1 MDKIIF
7 LDIDGVLNATGDIN
21 LIEDTFEPYRLRLLV
36 KLIRNT
42 NSRIVVIS
50 SRIMYEDERNKI
62 ERVFDNYNIKVDY
75 INKIKEYAYK
85 FYKVI
90 NYLVRNDYSN
100 FVILDDNDF
109 GYSSNE
115 ILCNHFVSTIENG
128 FGEPE
133 YDKALSILNS
143 EIKYKVII
151 NNSVITDLCFNE
163 AKTKIIKIIKNHIED
178 NKTFYSSYCPINLL
192 DSFTNLLGKRVI
204 RDKEII
210 IIERIKMLLEDILY
224 EDKNKIIPYEY
235 INNYQYTDMDSL
247 NYDICIK
254 KQYDGLTLRLENYLY
269 CLYTNMFS
277 MRPGF
282 NYYFQ
287 SQQAVDNN
295 VCVLHIEIVC
305 ML

>member
-1 MDKIIF
+1 MEKIIF
-7 LDIDGVLNATGDIN
+7 LDIDGVLNATGDKF

-75 INKIKEYAYK
+75 INKIKEYAYR

-109 GYSSNE
+109 GYSNNE

-133 YDKALSILNS
+133 YDKALSILNG
-143 EIKYKVII
+143 EIKYKVKI
-151 NNSVITDLCFNE
+151 NNKITQNLKFDE
-163 AKTKIIKIIKNHIED
+163 AKTMVLSIIKNNIENNND
-178 NKTFYSSYCPINLL
+178 VYSSYFSSSILNKFNRLK
-192 DSFTNLLGKRVI
+192 DKRI
-204 RDKEII
+204 ITDEEII
-210 IIERIKMLLEDILY
+210 LKERIEMLMKDLIYD
-224 EDKNKIIPYEY
+224 DNNKIIPYEY
-235 INNYQYTDMDSL
+235 IQKDHSCRSDKYSL
-247 NYDICIK
+247 FIK
-254 KQYDGLTLRLENYLY
+254 RKYDGIYLELENNDDY
-269 CLYTNMFS
+269 LYTNMFN
-277 MRPGF
+277 MRIGF
-282 NYYFQ
+282 NYYFE
-287 SQQAVDNN
+287 SHMVVSDKTYDLNIKMN
-295 VCVLHIEIVC
+295 C